1 MAVICPSKGRRFES
15 YPVSFA
21 FTQIADKGVRAM
33 NTWQIL
39 IAEFT
44 KYLMKGGLSMK
55 RRTIDTMREVRLWV
69 GQIVVPA
76 ITLAATSMA
85 IPEVRQAVAAKASQW
100 KRSIENKVKKNEE
113 S

>member
-15 YPVSFA
+15 YPISFA
-21 FTQIADKGVRAM
+21 FIQIADKGVRAM
-33 NTWQIL
+33 NAWQIP
-39 IAEFT
+39 IADFT
-44 KYLMKGGLSMK
+44 KHLMKGGLSMK

-69 GQIVVPA
+69 GQIVVPVM
-76 ITLAATSMA
+76 IFAATSMTV
-85 IPEVRQAVAAKASQW
+85 PEVRQVVATKASQW

>member
-1 MAVICPSKGRRFES
+1 
-15 YPVSFA
+15 
-21 FTQIADKGVRAM
+21 M
-33 NTWQIL
+33 NTWQIP
-39 IAEFT
+39 IADFT
-44 KYLMKGGLSMK
+44 TYLMKGGLSMK